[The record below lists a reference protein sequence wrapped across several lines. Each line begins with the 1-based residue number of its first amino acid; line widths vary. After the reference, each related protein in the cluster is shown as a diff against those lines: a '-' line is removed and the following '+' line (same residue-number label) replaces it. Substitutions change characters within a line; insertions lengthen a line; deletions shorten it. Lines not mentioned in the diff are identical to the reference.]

1 MPLEI
6 DILCSSGCSFNL
18 LDVPFEAGLQGSSQ
32 ITLLLKD
39 DNSVWVLTPAEDD
52 FSSPPFY
59 GYLNMRKSDILC
71 SSGCSFNL
79 LDVPFESWIA
89 GLKSNYPRALLLK
102 DDNLAWVLTP
112 AEDNFSSP
120 PFHGYLNMQTLGN
133 MHHSECLNII
143 YAPSNWAFCVH
154 LDARLIDSMLPS
166 KLDCWVQVKLPC
178 LLLKDDRSV
187 WVLTPRGR

>member
-59 GYLNMRKSDILC
+59 GYLNMR
-71 SSGCSFNL
+71 
-79 LDVPFESWIA
+79 
-89 GLKSNYPRALLLK
+89 
-102 DDNLAWVLTP
+102 
-112 AEDNFSSP
+112 
-120 PFHGYLNMQTLGN
+120 TLGN
-133 MHHSECLNII
+133 MHHSECLILI
-143 YAPSNWAFCVH
+143 YASSNWAFCVH
-154 LDARLIDSMLPS
+154 LDARLIYSMLPS
-166 KLDCWVQVKLPC
+166 KLDCRVQVQLPPGAVA
-178 LLLKDDRSV
+178 KE
-187 WVLTPRGR
+187 